1 MNSLS
6 IDQMQ
11 TQNQTKVKGKNY
23 RTITDS
29 TDEADLKVS
38 TCHFKCNYN
47 ALTRTPQRPSEV

>member
-11 TQNQTKVKGKNY
+11 TQNQTKVRGKNY

-29 TDEADLKVS
+29 TDEADLQVS

-47 ALTRTPQRPSEV
+47 ALTRTPQRP